1 MTHTQHRSIAR
12 RFIFWILIFSS
23 CVTLLLTSIQLMLDY
38 NRDLNLIEQ
47 ELVQIETSYQQAF
60 SQSLWVMDNLLLET
74 QISGVLKIPDI
85 EYLETRKDGT
95 LVTAMG
101 REKKKRILTRQ
112 FELFYNYRNNKVH
125 LGYCLIHADLSQV
138 YNRLIEKAVIIL
150 LGQGAKTFL
159 VSIYIFFLFYHL
171 IGKHLKTISDFTRH
185 LDLKKDAVLELERGS
200 DPGKIDEL
208 TLMTRSFNE
217 MMASLRESYR
227 DQYHVNQS
235 LQSEV
240 DERKAAE
247 AKLQKNHDL
256 VNAILEGTTDA
267 IFLKNKRGE
276 YQLANAACLN
286 AFGKTR
292 REVIGKTDDDLFPPE
307 SARAVKERD
316 AEVMGSGQSLLFE
329 ERLETAYGDS
339 YWMSNKAPFRD
350 REGKIIGLIGI
361 ARNVTELKLAREGK
375 QELERRL
382 QQAQKMEAIG
392 TLAGGIAHDFNNI
405 LAAIFGYTDL
415 AAAKMPKD
423 CPAGKSLERVKVA
436 GHRAKDLV
444 RQILTFS
451 RQDDAELTAVLP
463 APIVKEGIKMIRS
476 SIPTTIRI
484 VENID
489 SGCRE
494 VLANPTQLYQ
504 IVLNL
509 CTNAYHAMEASG
521 GDLHISLLN
530 RSSIDGRLDSDA
542 GADERW
548 YVSLVIQDSGPGIP
562 EEFQARIF
570 EPYFTT
576 KAQGKGT
583 GMGLAIVHGIVESYG
598 GRIEFHSTPE
608 TGTRFE
614 ILLPVSDDVQA
625 TADEPVKE
633 LETGKEHI
641 LFVDDETA
649 IADMGKELLEG
660 LGYSVTAS
668 HDSAEALDSFT
679 RNPCLYDLVI
689 TDQTMPGITGI
700 ELAQRI
706 HSIRPGLPVILST
719 GYSSQVSDT
728 GSLEG
733 GISTVLPKPVT
744 KKEYARSVRTVL
756 DEHLASETAVCD
768 PRLCE
773 SKVLLSN
780 TTQVG

>member
-1 MTHTQHRSIAR
+1 MTPTQHQSIAR

-38 NRDLNLIEQ
+38 NRDLNFIEQ
-47 ELVQIETSYQQAF
+47 ELLQIETSYQQAF
-60 SQSLWVMDNLLLET
+60 SQSLWVMDTLLLET

-85 EYLETRKDGT
+85 EYLEIRKDGA
-95 LVTAMG
+95 LVMAMG
-101 REKKKRILTRQ
+101 REKQKRILTRQ

-125 LGYCLIHADLSQV
+125 LGLCLIHADLSQV

-159 VSIYIFFLFYHL
+159 VSIFIFFLFYHL

-185 LDLKKDAVLELERGS
+185 LDLKKDAVLELERGGS
-200 DPGKIDEL
+200 SGKNDEL
-208 TLMTRSFNE
+208 TVMTRSFND
-217 MMASLRESYR
+217 MMTSLRESYQ
-227 DQYHVNQS
+227 DLYHVNRS
-235 LQSEV
+235 LRSEV
-240 DERKAAE
+240 DERKVTE
-247 AKLQKNHDL
+247 AKLQKHHDL

-276 YQLANAACLN
+276 YQLANTACLN

-292 REVIGKTDDDLFPPE
+292 REVLGKTDDELFPPE
-307 SARAVKERD
+307 SARTVKERD
-316 AEVMGSGQSLLFE
+316 AEVMVAGQPLLFE

-361 ARNVTELKLAREGK
+361 ARNVTELRLARQGK
-375 QELERRL
+375 QDLERRL

-423 CPAGKSLERVKVA
+423 CPAGKSLERVKTA

-444 RQILTFS
+444 KQILTFS
-451 RQDDAELTAVLP
+451 RRDDAELTAVLP

-509 CTNAYHAMEASG
+509 CTNAYHAMETSG

-530 RSSIDGRLDSDA
+530 RSNMDGRLDPDA
-542 GADERW
+542 GEGP

-598 GRIEFHSTPE
+598 GRIDFHSTPE

-614 ILLPVSDDVQA
+614 ILLPVSDEAQT
-625 TADEPVKE
+625 TADEPVKK

-641 LFVDDETA
+641 LFVDDEAA

-668 HDSAEALDSFT
+668 HDSAEALDYFI
-679 RNPCLYDLVI
+679 RNPCLFDLVI

-700 ELAQRI
+700 ELAQKI

-719 GYSSQVSDT
+719 GYSTQVSDT

-733 GISTVLPKPVT
+733 SISIVLPKPVT

-756 DEHLASETAVCD
+756 DDHLAAETAVCD

-773 SKVLLSN
+773 SKALLTHSAE
-780 TTQVG
+780 VR